1 MKKVNSVE
9 YKSIIKKEIRII
21 SRKDDSLNVN
31 PLKYMKY
38 LFPET
43 KSNVSLL
50 RHENAVDSHLRKMS
64 KKMIRKYSSNPFL
77 NMR

>member
-64 KKMIRKYSSNPFL
+64 KKMIRKYSSNPLL